1 MNTLVITPSLL
12 QGEVAIPPSKSITH
26 RAIIAAGLSQGVSRL
41 EPVLLSKDILAT
53 CRGMEVLGAQIDYG
67 EADQGFG
74 RLTVQGSGGPR
85 AIRNTIHCRESGS
98 TLRFLLPLAA
108 LLDTEMIFHG
118 EGRLLQ
124 RPLTPY
130 LRIFRDQGLSID
142 REGEGLLVK
151 GRLSPST
158 YRLEGDISSQF
169 VTGLLFALPL
179 LEGDS
184 IIRLTSPLES
194 KGYVDLTLEVL
205 DAYSIQVDGSED
217 GGFYVGGGQTYQAKD
232 YTIEGDYSQAA
243 FWLAA
248 GLLGAPIRCTR
259 LRRDS
264 KQGDAVI
271 LGILRRMGGIIVLD
285 SQGMVAYPSTTRGVD
300 VDVSQCPDLV
310 PILAVLAA
318 LSQGRTRIL
327 RAKRLRLKESDR
339 LRATARELNRM
350 GAKVE
355 EREDGLLIEGVDHLR
370 GGEVDSW
377 KDHRIAMALAIASI
391 KCTSPVILR
400 NSDAVD
406 TSYPGF
412 WRDFV
417 KLGGRIHERNL
428 G

>member
-1 MNTLVITPSLL
+1 
-12 QGEVAIPPSKSITH
+12 
-26 RAIIAAGLSQGVSRL
+26 
-41 EPVLLSKDILAT
+41 
-53 CRGMEVLGAQIDYG
+53 
-67 EADQGFG
+67 
-74 RLTVQGSGGPR
+74 
-85 AIRNTIHCRESGS
+85 
-98 TLRFLLPLAA
+98 
-108 LLDTEMIFHG
+108 MIFHG

-355 EREDGLLIEGVDHLR
+355 EREDGLLIEG
-370 GGEVDSW
+370 
-377 KDHRIAMALAIASI
+377 
-391 KCTSPVILR
+391 
-400 NSDAVD
+400 
-406 TSYPGF
+406 
-412 WRDFV
+412 
-417 KLGGRIHERNL
+417 
-428 G
+428 